1 MSKSGVVCFK
11 RHPTSFL
18 CYISVIKAAFLIII
32 VYIESK
38 QNVIKQIEKRTRFS
52 LIDCVLLKSSDSAE
66 KLSIYV
72 KEV

>member
-11 RHPTSFL
+11 SHPTFL
-18 CYISVIKAAFLIII
+18 CYVSVIKAAFLIII

-38 QNVIKQIEKRTRFS
+38 QNVVKQIEKRTQFS
-52 LIDCVLLKSSDSAE
+52 LIGCVLLKSSDSAE
-66 KLSIYV
+66 KLSVYV